1 MRRVYARGIGCAHGA
16 GRAGFPDHPGCGGR
30 SLAPVPDLAY
40 GEAMAIVYR
49 AELTPGK
56 QEIVTAWLAR
66 QPWSGVDDGD
76 SVEMIG
82 AYRFDDPD
90 ERIGI
95 ETHLVRR
102 SDGTVLQVP
111 LTYRGAE
118 LAGAEEHLAGEMEH
132 SVLGHRWI
140 YDATGDPVYAAA
152 LARTIV
158 RGQAGAD
165 QFRDI
170 DGTLVLQPSTV
181 VVHGF
186 GDHAAPAP
194 DITRAAPSTSEEP
207 GAGHVTTITT
217 DGPALA
223 VYRTPHA
230 ASGHDGHD
238 GRDGQLTGRWD
249 GLGDSLL
256 LAALT

>member
-1 MRRVYARGIGCAHGA
+1 MGQDARDSRAIPAEG
-16 GRAGFPDHPGCGGR
+16 GRA
-30 SLAPVPDLAY
+30 LAPFRILAY

-56 QEIVTAWLAR
+56 QEVVTAWLSR
-66 QPWSGVDDGD
+66 QPWSGVEEGD

-90 ERIGI
+90 EKVGI

-102 SDGTVLQVP
+102 SDGTVLQIP
-111 LTYRGAE
+111 LTYRGAA
-118 LAGAEEHLAGEMEH
+118 LAGAEGHLAAEMEH

-158 RGQAGAD
+158 RGQAGAE
-165 QFRDI
+165 QFLDV
-170 DGTLVLQPSTV
+170 DGNLARLPHTV

-186 GDHAAPAP
+186 GDEAGQAPA
-194 DITRAAPSTSEEP
+194 ITTADPATAVEP
-207 GAGHVTTITT
+207 GAGHVTTIAT

-223 VYRTPHA
+223 VYRTPPV
-230 ASGHDGHD
+230 ASGLDGH
-238 GRDGQLTGRWD
+238 DGQLTGRWD
-249 GLGDSLL
+249 GLGDALL
-256 LAALT
+256 LAALA